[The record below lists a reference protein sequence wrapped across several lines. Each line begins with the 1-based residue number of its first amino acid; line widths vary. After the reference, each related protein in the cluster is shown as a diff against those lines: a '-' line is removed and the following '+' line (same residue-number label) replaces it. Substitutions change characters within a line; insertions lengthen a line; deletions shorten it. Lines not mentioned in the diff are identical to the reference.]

1 MEMPFEDINTKIE
14 TMPAIGLLSDQT
26 EIFTVSSERLQEVFT
41 TFFQE
46 KKKERFMQKTACL
59 KGCPPS
65 HLWPLTYAL
74 PPPPIFISI

>member
-46 KKKERFMQKTACL
+46 KKK
-59 KGCPPS
+59 KGSCRK
-65 HLWPLTYAL
+65 L
-74 PPPPIFISI
+74 PV